1 MKANKTKRTKV
12 TFKIGSAVEIRDGRY
27 SSARGVVTEV
37 IGDTVQVYGL
47 DYRDN
52 VGYHEIQFDDII
64 SHKTVEKKRL
74 YSEITQELR
83 RMESKKILAEVK
95 FRELERDIN
104 EALEISKAL
113 LGSATT

>member
-1 MKANKTKRTKV
+1 MANRKKI

-37 IGDTVQVYGL
+37 IGETVQVYGL
-47 DYRDN
+47 DERDN
-52 VGYHEIQFDDII
+52 VGHHEIQFEDII
-64 SHKTVEKKRL
+64 GHKTIEKKRL
-74 YSEITQELR
+74 HSDITQELR

-104 EALEISKAL
+104 EAFEMRDAL
-113 LGSATT
+113 LGSAST